1 MLHESNQQ
9 KLSLQFQTFKTAGEV
24 YSPKKASL
32 FIMCSPAGP
41 DVPNAVMTGFS
52 LFQGI
57 ATEGKQLTN
66 RKKFRKL
73 LMMAGHGAAID
84 NHHGNDTI
92 ANAGYKSVTDMVA
105 LLRAAMPTLN
115 HLNVYIFDPA
125 TLELT
130 INSISA
136 IRGDNPE
143 FFNSPDFN
151 CPATIETSQRLNEAI
166 DGDFN
171 CGFCEPDNEN
181 NQVNWGGVIAFAMSL
196 RAIVRQSTFLAL
208 GSSLDIDKSVS
219 LFEKFQREN
228 AGSF

>member
-1 MLHESNQQ
+1 MLHGSNQQ

-32 FIMCSPAGP
+32 FVMCSPAGP
-41 DVPNAVMTGFS
+41 EVPNAVMTGFS
-52 LFQGI
+52 LFQGSV
-57 ATEGKQLTN
+57 TEGKQFTS

-84 NHHGNDTI
+84 EHYGNDTI
-92 ANAGYKSVTDMVA
+92 TNAGYKSVTDIVA
-105 LLRAAMPTLN
+105 LLRASMPTLN
-115 HLNVYIFDPA
+115 HLDVYVLDQA
-125 TLELT
+125 TFELT
-130 INSISA
+130 IDSISA

-166 DGDFN
+166 SGEFN
-171 CGFCEPDNEN
+171 CGFYEPDIEN
-181 NQVNWGGVIAFAMSL
+181 NQVNWGGVIAFAMCL
-196 RAIVRQSTFLAL
+196 RAIARQSTFLTL
-208 GSSLDIDKSVS
+208 GSSPDIDKAVS

-228 AGSF
+228 AGSL